1 MSSPGRSPIKRRL
14 VVDLSELE
22 IAFENSLHELS
33 YYLDLQTGE
42 VVLVTEDA
50 RREVEGIYAEVMG
63 EDGQEMVALEEALQ
77 ERDLKEW
84 QREDVRVADRVEEG
98 FRTRYIEV
106 PGQDSREG
114 YHQMEEFIETV
125 EDERL
130 RERLRRAIRGRGAFG
145 RFNQVLYEHP
155 QEREHWHEFREQAL
169 RRRIHRWL
177 DEEGIEPQM

>member
-1 MSSPGRSPIKRRL
+1 MSSPERNPIKRRL

-50 RREVEGIYAEVMG
+50 RRELEGIYAEVMG

-98 FRTRYIEV
+98 FGTRYIEV
-106 PGQDSREG
+106 PGQDS
-114 YHQMEEFIETV
+114 
-125 EDERL
+125 
-130 RERLRRAIRGRGAFG
+130 
-145 RFNQVLYEHP
+145 
-155 QEREHWHEFREQAL
+155 
-169 RRRIHRWL
+169 
-177 DEEGIEPQM
+177 